1 MCHAVWLNGV
11 SEDLETWIKENKAES
26 IKMSLAFGK
35 ETCNLTNDRVARIV
49 YDGTTV
55 SMIEIRGIK

>member
-1 MCHAVWLNGV
+1 MDGV

-26 IKMSLAFGK
+26 IKMALAFGK
-35 ETCNLTNDRVARIV
+35 ETCNLINNRVARIV
-49 YDGTTV
+49 YEGTTV